1 MKEEQPPNGVGKAL
15 HEVPALH
22 PLVSLGIIAAVV
34 LGILFVLPRPAG
46 VTIQGWRML
55 AIFLATVLAL
65 MLRPVPGGAAV
76 LIGITCTVLSGIF
89 TLPQALASYGSSTVW
104 LVLAAFFVAR
114 ALINSG
120 LARRIALLFVRAI
133 GHTSAGLGYSLV
145 ASDWVLAG
153 IIPSNAAR
161 VGGVILPIAR
171 SLASIYNSL
180 PGPTAPLLGTY
191 LMLTIYQGDVIACAM
206 FLTGQASNPIGARL
220 AAQTANVTVDWP
232 GWLYAASVP
241 GACALLVMPWLLYRV
256 CPPEIRHTPQAAD
269 MARKEL
275 LAMGPLSR
283 NERIVLGTFIAV
295 CGAWATSPF
304 HGVETTTAAL
314 AGVAVLLAT
323 RALTWE
329 DVTREHLAWD
339 IFVWY
344 GGLIRMG
351 EALNEFGITNAFA
364 TWVSSHFPGWQWP
377 LLMAVVC
384 VIYFYSHYAF
394 ASITTHFISMY
405 VPFLAVLLAAGAPA
419 ALVAHALLFYTNLSA
434 SLTHYGTTPAPI
446 VFAAGYVSH
455 GRWWRIGLLASIV
468 NLAIWTG
475 VGLLWWKF
483 IGLW

>member
-1 MKEEQPPNGVGKAL
+1 
-15 HEVPALH
+15 
-22 PLVSLGIIAAVV
+22 
-34 LGILFVLPRPAG
+34 
-46 VTIQGWRML
+46 
-55 AIFLATVLAL
+55 
-65 MLRPVPGGAAV
+65 
-76 LIGITCTVLSGIF
+76 
-89 TLPQALASYGSSTVW
+89 
-104 LVLAAFFVAR
+104 VLAAFFVAR

-153 IIPSNAAR
+153 IIPANSAR
-161 VGGVILPIAR
+161 IGGVILPITR
-171 SLASIYNSL
+171 SLASIYDSL

-220 AAQTANVTVDWP
+220 AAQTAHITVDWP
-232 GWLYAASVP
+232 SWLFAASVP
-241 GACALLVMPWLLYRV
+241 GLCAFLLMPWVIYRIS
-256 CPPEIRHTPQAAD
+256 PPEIRHTPQAAE

-275 LAMGPLSR
+275 LAMGPLNR
-283 NERIVLGTFIAV
+283 NERIVLAIFITV
-295 CGAWATSPF
+295 CGVWATSPL
-304 HGVETTTAAL
+304 HGIEATTAAL
-314 AGVAVLLAT
+314 GGVAVLLAT

-351 EALNEFGITNAFA
+351 EALNEFGITSAFA
-364 TWVSSHFPGWQWP
+364 AWVSGHFPGWHWP
-377 LLMAVVC
+377 LLMGVVC
-384 VIYFYSHYAF
+384 FIYFYSHYAF

-419 ALVAHALLFYTNLSA
+419 PLIAYALLFYTNLSA
-434 SLTHYGTTPAPI
+434 SLTHYGTTHAPI
-446 VFAAGYVSH
+446 VFGAGYVSH
-455 GRWWRIGLLASIV
+455 GLWWRVGLLASAV
-468 NLAIWTG
+468 NLAVWTG

>member
-1 MKEEQPPNGVGKAL
+1 
-15 HEVPALH
+15 
-22 PLVSLGIIAAVV
+22 
-34 LGILFVLPRPAG
+34 
-46 VTIQGWRML
+46 
-55 AIFLATVLAL
+55 
-65 MLRPVPGGAAV
+65 
-76 LIGITCTVLSGIF
+76 
-89 TLPQALASYGSSTVW
+89 
-104 LVLAAFFVAR
+104 
-114 ALINSG
+114 
-120 LARRIALLFVRAI
+120 
-133 GHTSAGLGYSLV
+133 
-145 ASDWVLAG
+145 
-153 IIPSNAAR
+153 
-161 VGGVILPIAR
+161 
-171 SLASIYNSL
+171 
-180 PGPTAPLLGTY
+180 
-191 LMLTIYQGDVIACAM
+191 MLTIYQGDVIACAM

-220 AAQTANVTVDWP
+220 AAQTANVTVDWS

-241 GACALLVMPWLLYRV
+241 GACALLVMPWLLYRI

-275 LAMGPLSR
+275 LAMGPLNR

-295 CGAWATSPF
+295 CGAWATSPL

-351 EALNEFGITNAFA
+351 EALNEFGITSAFA
-364 TWVSSHFPGWQWP
+364 AWVSSHFPGWQWP

-446 VFAAGYVSH
+446 VFAAGYVAH